1 MPGAPPQAQQSTAP
15 VPSPASRAM
24 PRAIVTRPAKEAR
37 AWVADLRALGVDALA
52 LPLIT
57 IGPVADPAP
66 LADAWRRLARSGAD
80 GDAAYD
86 ALMFVSGN
94 AVSHF
99 FAQRPAGV
107 AHGFAEAGSA
117 LRAWVTGPASQSAL
131 QACGVAAAAI
141 DAPAMEGAQFDSE
154 ALWRVVRPRVVP
166 GYRVLIVRGNA
177 PGTTDAVSA
186 ARAAS
191 TDTAA
196 QGVGR
201 DWFAQQVQAAG
212 GVVDYVVA
220 YERRA
225 PVWDA
230 AQRVLMA
237 QAARD
242 GSVWI
247 FSSAEAVGYLLA
259 SAPQQAW
266 AQARAVATH
275 TRIAQAVRQ
284 AGFGTVWESR
294 PLLAEVVASIES
306 RL

>member
-1 MPGAPPQAQQSTAP
+1 
-15 VPSPASRAM
+15 M
-24 PRAIVTRPAKEAR
+24 PRAIVTRPAKEAQL
-37 AWVADLRALGVDALA
+37 WVADLRALGVDAVA
-52 LPLIT
+52 MPLIT
-57 IGPVADPAP
+57 IGPVSDSAA
-66 LADAWRRLARSGAD
+66 LADAWRTLAQ
-80 GDAAYD
+80 YD
-86 ALMFVSGN
+86 AVMFVSGN
-94 AVSHF
+94 AVAQF
-99 FAQRPAGV
+99 FSQRPAGV
-107 AHGFAEAGSA
+107 ANCFANPSSA

-131 QACGVAAAAI
+131 QTCGVAPAAI
-141 DAPAMEGAQFDSE
+141 DAPAMDGAQFDSE
-154 ALWRVVRPRVVP
+154 ALWRIVRPRVVP

-177 PGTTDAVSA
+177 PGAASA
-186 ARAAS
+186 ASAAGA
-191 TDTAA
+191 DPAL

-201 DWFAQQVQAAG
+201 DWFAQQVLGAG

-225 PVWDA
+225 PVWNA
-230 AQRVLMA
+230 AQLALIA
-237 QAARD
+237 QAAGD

-259 SAPQQAW
+259 SAPQQDW

-275 TRIAQAVRQ
+275 ARIAQAVRQ

>member
-1 MPGAPPQAQQSTAP
+1 MHPL
-15 VPSPASRAM
+15 
-24 PRAIVTRPAKEAR
+24 PRAIVTRPAKEAQ
-37 AWVADLRALGVDALA
+37 AWVEDLRARGVDAAA

-57 IGPVADPAP
+57 IAAVADPSAV
-66 LADAWRRLARSGAD
+66 AHAWSRLGQ
-80 GDAAYD
+80 YD

-99 FAQRPAGV
+99 FAQRPAEV
-107 AHGFAEAGSA
+107 ANPFGEPACT

-131 QACGVAAAAI
+131 QACGVPPEAI
-141 DAPAMEGAQFDSE
+141 DAPAIDGAQFDSE
-154 ALWRVVRPRVVP
+154 ALWRTVRAYVQP
-166 GYRVLIVRGNA
+166 GYRLLIVRGNA
-177 PGTTDAVSA
+177 TSPASA
-186 ARAAS
+186 ARAAAVEP
-191 TDTAA
+191 TP

-220 YERRA
+220 YERRP

-230 AQRVLMA
+230 AQIAWIA
-237 QAARD
+237 QAACD

-247 FSSAEAVGYLLA
+247 LSSAEAVAYLAA
-259 SAPQQAW
+259 SLPQQDW

-275 TRIAQAVRQ
+275 PRIAQAARQ
-284 AGFGTVWESR
+284 AGFGRVQESR

-306 RL
+306 GL

>member
-1 MPGAPPQAQQSTAP
+1 
-15 VPSPASRAM
+15 M
-24 PRAIVTRPAKEAR
+24 PRAIVTRPAKEAQL
-37 AWVADLRALGVDALA
+37 WVADLRALGVDAVA

-57 IGPVADPAP
+57 IGPVSDPAA
-66 LADAWRRLARSGAD
+66 LADAWRTLTQ
-80 GDAAYD
+80 YD
-86 ALMFVSGN
+86 AVMFVSGN
-94 AVSHF
+94 AVAQF

-107 AHGFAEAGSA
+107 ANRFADPSSA

-131 QACGVAAAAI
+131 QACGVVPAAI
-141 DAPAMEGAQFDSE
+141 DAPAMDGAQFDSE
-154 ALWRVVRPRVVP
+154 ALWRTVRPRVVP

-177 PGTTDAVSA
+177 PGATG
-186 ARAAS
+186 AAS
-191 TDTAA
+191 ADPAS

-201 DWFAQQVQAAG
+201 DWFAQQVLSAG
-212 GVVDYVVA
+212 GMVDYVVA

-230 AQRVLMA
+230 AHLALIA
-237 QAARD
+237 QAASDR
-242 GSVWI
+242 SVWI

-259 SAPQQAW
+259 SAPQQDW
-266 AQARAVATH
+266 ARARAVATH
-275 TRIAQAVRQ
+275 ARIAQAVRQ

>member
-1 MPGAPPQAQQSTAP
+1 MSNPGARRLDAP
-15 VPSPASRAM
+15 VKAHQASASAAPGVLKRPL
-24 PRAIVTRPAKEAR
+24 PRVIVTRPAKEAQ
-37 AWVADLRALGVDALA
+37 AWVADLRAHGLDAVA

-57 IGPVADPAP
+57 IGAVADPAA
-66 LADAWRRLARSGAD
+66 LTNAWRRLEQ
-80 GDAAYD
+80 YD
-86 ALMFVSGN
+86 AVMFVSGN
-94 AVSHF
+94 AVAHF
-99 FAQRPAGV
+99 FAQRPADV
-107 AHGFAEAGSA
+107 ANPFGEPGGI

-131 QACGVAAAAI
+131 QACGVLPSAI
-141 DAPAMEGAQFDSE
+141 DAPAPDGAQFDSE
-154 ALWRVVRPRVVP
+154 ALWRTVRPRVVP

-177 PGTTDAVSA
+177 PEA
-186 ARAAS
+186 AFGAHADPAS
-191 TDTAA
+191 

-201 DWFAQQVQAAG
+201 DWFAQQLQATG

-225 PVWDA
+225 PVWDR
-230 AQRVLMA
+230 AQLALIA
-237 QAARD
+237 QAVCD

-259 SAPQQAW
+259 SAPQQDW

-275 TRIAQAVRQ
+275 ARIAQAVRQ